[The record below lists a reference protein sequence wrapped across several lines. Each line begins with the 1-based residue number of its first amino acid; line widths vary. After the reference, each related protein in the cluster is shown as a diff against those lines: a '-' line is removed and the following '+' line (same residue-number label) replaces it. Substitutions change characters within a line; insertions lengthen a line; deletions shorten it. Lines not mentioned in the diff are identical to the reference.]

1 MADTTTET
9 PIKDPGQARWD
20 DRSELLN
27 WAYIT
32 YRYHRKRQWF
42 FDLCDKVTQA
52 ASVIVGLAVVSG
64 KTVSDYLPVIGF
76 AIAAL
81 GVLALVFGYSERKQ
95 SHRDIAEKAR
105 QLAGLIQ
112 PVRDA
117 DLTDDLI
124 IQWEGMRTKIDILEP
139 PNLKTLVAKCEW
151 EQAIAEGHRNH
162 VQCPPWWRQL
172 HMHFF

>member
-1 MADTTTET
+1 MTET
-9 PIKDPGQARWD
+9 TLDTPITDPWQARWD
-20 DRSELLN
+20 YRSELLN

-42 FDLCDKVTQA
+42 FDLCDKLTQA
-52 ASVIVGLAVVSG
+52 ASVVVGLAVVSG
-64 KTVSDYLPVIGF
+64 KTMSDYLPVIGF

-95 SHRDIAEKAR
+95 THRDIADKAR
-105 QLAGLIQ
+105 QLAGDIQ
-112 PVRDA
+112 PVPDA
-117 DLTDDLI
+117 ELTSELLI
-124 IQWEGMRTKIDILEP
+124 KWEGLRTGIDVLEP

-151 EQAIAEGHRNH
+151 EQAVAEGHKDHARR
-162 VQCPPWWRQL
+162 PAWWQQL